1 MPGPS
6 KRSVQP
12 NNRKQVHE
20 VHEHVD
26 GSNGLE
32 EPETTLYQMAAIIE
46 SSYDAIISKDL
57 DGIITSWNAAAEH
70 IYGYTAEEA
79 VGRSISLIIPPER
92 KDELP
97 GILEQLRQGK
107 RVEHY
112 ETERIRK
119 DGRRINIAVTISPIR
134 DRSGRVIGASGIGR
148 DITEQKQIEERLRRQ
163 AEDIRAERERLASLI
178 NNIDIALVMMD
189 KQGRIL

>member
-6 KRSVQP
+6 KRSVRS
-12 NNRKQVHE
+12 NNGKQVGGQ
-20 VHEHVD
+20 VD
-26 GSNGLE
+26 GRIDLDD
-32 EPETTLYQMAAIIE
+32 PEVELYQMAAIIE

-57 DGIITSWNAAAEH
+57 DGIITSWNAAAEYV
-70 IYGYTAEEA
+70 YGYSAEEA

-119 DGRRINIAVTISPIR
+119 DGRRISIAVTISPIR

-148 DITEQKQIEERLRRQ
+148 DITEQKQIEERL
-163 AEDIRAERERLASLI
+163 
-178 NNIDIALVMMD
+178 
-189 KQGRIL
+189 